1 MEVPSRSLGLTTR
14 AGSSARHRIGRAG
27 ERERKGRGET
37 GGGGRRWHV
46 AGAWR
51 RCRRPCWCRGDEGG
65 SEERGGELEKGEDE
79 ETDVDVFF
87 FFNNKP
93 ADVAG
98 LSCHKI
104 PSGLKR
110 IPSDISL

>member
-1 MEVPSRSLGLTTR
+1 
-14 AGSSARHRIGRAG
+14 
-27 ERERKGRGET
+27 
-37 GGGGRRWHV
+37 
-46 AGAWR
+46 
-51 RCRRPCWCRGDEGG
+51 
-65 SEERGGELEKGEDE
+65 
-79 ETDVDVFF
+79 VDVFF